1 MRRTQVSRGCSGAVA
16 LLSRYALRPMITISN
31 VTKNFGRQ
39 ALLTSASVQLD
50 PGDKV
55 GLVGPNGSGKSTL
68 FRLIVGDE
76 SPDRGEV
83 LVPKKLSI
91 GYFKQ
96 DAADSTGDL
105 TVIEEAIAGSGRLGE
120 LHYEVAELEA
130 AMADPERMDELDSI
144 LERFGEVQGEYSQLG
159 GYELDS
165 LAREVLNG
173 LGFSEE
179 QVDSDFDSLS
189 GGWRMRV
196 SIAKV
201 LIGRPDVL
209 LLDEP
214 TNHLDIESIMWLE
227 QFLRASDA
235 TILMTC
241 HDRDFMNQVVDR
253 VVEIDAGELVTY
265 AGNYDFYDGE
275 RHMRAKQQDAAF
287 TKQQAM
293 LKKEERFIER
303 FDKNA
308 SKASQVQSR
317 VKKLEKIE
325 RVEPPKKRV
334 LVPFRIKT
342 PPRSGNDVAAMKG
355 VSKSYGDRVIYDD
368 FDFEIKR
375 GERWCVMGVNGAGK
389 STLLKMIAGVT
400 QPDEGKVRLG
410 AALKLG
416 YFAQSALE
424 ILDIRRSIWEQI
436 DDAFPGATTPSKRT
450 LLGSFDFPGDE
461 IDKRI
466 EVLSGGERS
475 RLVLAQMLY
484 DPPNF
489 LVLDEPTNH
498 LDMQT
503 KEMLVKTLSKMEA
516 TMIFVSHDRT
526 FLKGLATHVLD
537 LTGGGTPENPK
548 PLVYP
553 GPYEEWVERTGQEAP
568 GVHS

>member
-1 MRRTQVSRGCSGAVA
+1 
-16 LLSRYALRPMITISN
+16 MITISN

>member
-1 MRRTQVSRGCSGAVA
+1 
-16 LLSRYALRPMITISN
+16 MITISN

-68 FRLIVGDE
+68 FRLIVGEE
-76 SPDRGEV
+76 SADAGEV
-83 LVPKKLSI
+83 VVPKKLSI
-91 GYFKQ
+91 GYFRQ
-96 DAADSTGDL
+96 DAAESSDRS
-105 TVIEEAIAGSGRLGE
+105 VIEEAIAGSGRLGE
-120 LHYEVAELEA
+120 LHYEVAVLEA
-130 AMADPERMDELDSI
+130 AMADPEQVDKLDSI

-165 LAREVLNG
+165 LAREVLHG
-173 LGFSEE
+173 LGFSED
-179 QVDSDFDSLS
+179 QVDSDFASLS

-214 TNHLDIESIMWLE
+214 TNHLDIESILWLE
-227 QFLRASDA
+227 GFLRASDA

-241 HDRDFMNQVVDR
+241 HDRDFMNR
-253 VVEIDAGELVTY
+253 VVGRVIEIDVGHLVTY
-265 AGNYDFYDGE
+265 AGNYDFYEGE

-287 TKQQAM
+287 AKQQAM

-325 RVEPPKKRV
+325 RVEPPKRRV

-342 PPRSGNDVAAMKG
+342 PPRSGNDVATLKG
-355 VSKSYGDRVIYDD
+355 VSKAYGERKIYED

-389 STLLKMIAGVT
+389 STLLKMIAGVIE
-400 QPDEGKVRLG
+400 PDGGLVRLG
-410 AALKLG
+410 AALKMG

-424 ILDIRRSIWEQI
+424 ILDSRRTVWEQI
-436 DDAFPGATTPSKRT
+436 DDAFPVATIPSKRT

-461 IDKRI
+461 IEKPI
-466 EVLSGGERS
+466 SVLSGGERS

-498 LDMQT
+498 LDLAT
-503 KEMLVKTLSKMEA
+503 KEMLVQTLSKMEA
-516 TMIFVSHDRT
+516 AMIFVSHDRA

-548 PLVYP
+548 PLLYG
-553 GPYEEWVERTGQEAP
+553 GPYDEWVERTGQEAP